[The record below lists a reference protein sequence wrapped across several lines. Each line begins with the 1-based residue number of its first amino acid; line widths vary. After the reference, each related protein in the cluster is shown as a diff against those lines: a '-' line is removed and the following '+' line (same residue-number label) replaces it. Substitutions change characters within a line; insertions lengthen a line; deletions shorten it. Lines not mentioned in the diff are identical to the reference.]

1 MRLRWRLEVLRDQKG
16 QCRVVVRLSDNC
28 RVIECRDDI
37 QWIIQVRYG
46 NRWMPP
52 CAGMTAEI
60 VDARHKAGHDE
71 GLGVE

>member
-46 NRWMPP
+46 NRWRNVSYHLNRDVLIGGLPK
-52 CAGMTAEI
+52 CWSDEAG
-60 VDARHKAGHDE
+60 
-71 GLGVE
+71 